1 MRRGRESQTDTLLD
15 IIVADGDSAYNFA
28 VVNSTLAAGSAATDH
43 MSIATAAMYPYGVL
57 VGYMP
62 QVTSNPLQA
71 AGDGARPPARDREN
85 RAGSLI

>member
-1 MRRGRESQTDTLLD
+1 M
-15 IIVADGDSAYNFA
+15 ADGDSAYNFA